1 MITSLFLPEL
11 VLGAWQQPGSLV
23 YFPLIDVH
31 LWVCSS
37 FVLFITKQLRMV
49 DTSEGEDSD
58 LAQALRGGFR
68 SVSTPRRATAGIGR
82 TKGGSLNKA

>member
-37 FVLFITKQLRMV
+37 YVFVHYETV
-49 DTSEGEDSD
+49 ED
-58 LAQALRGGFR
+58 G
-68 SVSTPRRATAGIGR
+68 
-82 TKGGSLNKA
+82 